1 MKRILLGLAAA
12 VMMIGSAYAMDPAMF
27 SDSSMGKILTDD
39 KGMTLYTYDKDTK
52 GASMSA
58 CVDKC
63 IAAWPPFL
71 APDGAM
77 ASGNWTVVDVK
88 DKDGAMKK
96 MWAYDGWPLYHF
108 VKDKAPGDTTGDG
121 VGGVWHVVK
130 ESM

>member
-12 VMMIGSAYAMDPAMF
+12 AMMIGSAYAMDPAMY
-27 SDSSMGKILTDD
+27 SNSSMGKILTDD

-52 GASMSA
+52 GASMST

-71 APDGAM
+71 AADGAM
-77 ASGNWTVVDVK
+77 ASGDWTIVNVK
-88 DKDGAMKK
+88 DKDGMMKK
-96 MWAYDGWPLYHF
+96 MWAYDGWPLYYF
-108 VKDKAPGDTTGDG
+108 VKDKAAGDTTGDG

-130 ESM
+130 EGM